1 MWPYMQEKPEC
12 IKDPNPAAGLA
23 RSWTATLSAERLPYS
38 MEMRQAIRQVA
49 IGMEH
54 AHTEYGGLWILC
66 DEHGTWVILTYTTA
80 KEPQVAARNLRQI
93 LKPLGKDVL
102 DTMEKTRRYFNESHQ
117 ARIEQLKIRRDIIY
131 KAERT
136 KVTTTTKPKACKQN
150 LSQWVAYHRDHDDD
164 DIKLALAI
172 PVPRDSNTNIIMSP
186 YQDSI
191 IRFMDEA
198 EHINNNLQKL
208 TEARN
213 RFKKERDELNELG
226 GDAESPQHLEYEAK
240 HLQVVAHNQAIKQA
254 QTEHKDIQA
263 KITSMNEDKDNIV
276 EECDEDHADVYAMWL
291 LGDTGY
297 LPPPAQIFIKSMRE
311 EKDREKFLITELE
324 ELPSIMEILPIQ
336 EQSLLPLLDSGE
348 AACKYS
354 TGPSIMVEVLNASVK
369 KTKQLQDECIF
380 PKDANSH
387 DRARTRKRIAN
398 VCVAMTGETPDAKRI
413 NKMLDKQDG
422 CQQCGGR
429 GVTLYCK
436 QGGGLCF
443 LIEKAWEEDCL
454 YSIESNTGNSY
465 SDGIVKLCSERC
477 YEKYRVQPVC
487 KRCNNED
494 MTQMYKHKQTIEGN
508 DYVILDWMCKHCRV
522 PCESRD
528 PGVWRMPARQSI
540 L

>member
-1 MWPYMQEKPEC
+1 
-12 IKDPNPAAGLA
+12 
-23 RSWTATLSAERLPYS
+23 
-38 MEMRQAIRQVA
+38 
-49 IGMEH
+49 
-54 AHTEYGGLWILC
+54 
-66 DEHGTWVILTYTTA
+66 
-80 KEPQVAARNLRQI
+80 
-93 LKPLGKDVL
+93 
-102 DTMEKTRRYFNESHQ
+102 
-117 ARIEQLKIRRDIIY
+117 
-131 KAERT
+131 
-136 KVTTTTKPKACKQN
+136 
-150 LSQWVAYHRDHDDD
+150 
-164 DIKLALAI
+164 
-172 PVPRDSNTNIIMSP
+172 
-186 YQDSI
+186 
-191 IRFMDEA
+191 
-198 EHINNNLQKL
+198 
-208 TEARN
+208 
-213 RFKKERDELNELG
+213 
-226 GDAESPQHLEYEAK
+226 
-240 HLQVVAHNQAIKQA
+240 
-254 QTEHKDIQA
+254 
-263 KITSMNEDKDNIV
+263 
-276 EECDEDHADVYAMWL
+276 
-291 LGDTGY
+291 
-297 LPPPAQIFIKSMRE
+297 
-311 EKDREKFLITELE
+311 
-324 ELPSIMEILPIQ
+324 
-336 EQSLLPLLDSGE
+336 
-348 AACKYS
+348 
-354 TGPSIMVEVLNASVK
+354 MVEVLNASVK

>member
-1 MWPYMQEKPEC
+1 MQEKPEC

-49 IGMEH
+49 IGMER

-131 KAERT
+131 KAEWT

-150 LSQWVAYHRDHDDD
+150 LSQWAAYHRDHDDD
-164 DIKLALAI
+164 DIKLVLAI
-172 PVPRDSNTNIIMSP
+172 PVPRDSFPNDTNIIMSP

-240 HLQVVAHNQAIKQA
+240 HSQVVAHNQAIKQA

-324 ELPSIMEILPIQ
+324 ELPSIMEIQ
-336 EQSLLPLLDSGE
+336 EQSLHNARE

-443 LIEKAWEEDCL
+443 LIEKAWEED
-454 YSIESNTGNSY
+454 SIESNTGC
-465 SDGIVKLCSERC
+465 DGIVKLCSERC

-494 MTQMYKHKQTIEGN
+494 RTQMYKHKQTIEEN

-522 PCESRD
+522 PCESRN
-528 PGVWRMPARQSI
+528 PGVWRMPTRQSI